1 MMRGFG
7 LPPAWRMAGVLILLV
22 IVVAVVYWSLRTT
35 GVLPDPVPSP
45 SWSDTQL
52 PTLSGVR

>member
-1 MMRGFG
+1 MRGFG

-22 IVVAVVYWSLRTT
+22 IVVAFIYWSLRTT